1 MRATEHWHSCCWLRP
16 PLHLSPVPSPTS
28 LLFLLLLLLLD
39 SGNVIRRHH
48 RRRGGH
54 STAIP
59 KYLLYGVVY
68 ASFNVVVVVV
78 VGWGAHFL
86 RGFELWDT
94 VLGLQEGSSLARH
107 VDSTHF
113 WNPGI
118 SSECTLF
125 SICCV
130 CPWCMR
136 PNLSPAEAIRTSVAL
151 VLKLGSFW
159 SKGGGAPEW
168 VASKRFGISERV
180 NAWSM

>member
-1 MRATEHWHSCCWLRP
+1 MHNYVQLNINHIPLSKALYSVSPLFFAHFLVRATEHWHSCCWLRP

-59 KYLLYGVVY
+59 KYLLYGFVY
-68 ASFNVVVVVV
+68 ASFNVVVV

-107 VDSTHF
+107 VDSSHF

-130 CPWCMR
+130 RPWCMR
-136 PNLSPAEAIRTSVAL
+136 PNLSPAEAIRTLCRPRS
-151 VLKLGSFW
+151 S
-159 SKGGGAPEW
+159 
-168 VASKRFGISERV
+168 
-180 NAWSM
+180 